1 VVGQGATIVETGSEG
16 DTVSVI
22 ETAPPTIH
30 RGEGDLPFVDLGDAG
45 ELQLLQVDL
54 AQGVWVVRNRFQPG
68 AAVQIHKHTG
78 QVFAF
83 TLSGSWHYLESADQ
97 VNRAGSYL
105 FEPAGSIHTLV
116 VPESNTEVTDVWF
129 TIHGA
134 NLNLDAD
141 GNIESV
147 VDAGGILAF
156 YLALCEEAGIQD
168 PPVVRDAD

>member
-1 VVGQGATIVETGSEG
+1 MSMVDEAPTAIHIGDEALPWFDVGGGVELKLVQAKVSEG
-16 DTVSVI
+16 IWVI
-22 ETAPPTIH
+22 
-30 RGEGDLPFVDLGDAG
+30 
-45 ELQLLQVDL
+45 
-54 AQGVWVVRNRFQPG
+54 RNRFQPG

-78 QVFAF
+78 QVHAF

-97 VNRAGSYL
+97 VSRAGSYL

-147 VDAGGILAF
+147 IDAGGMLAF
-156 YLALCEEAGIQD
+156 YLALCEEAGITD
-168 PPVVRDAD
+168 PPVVRD